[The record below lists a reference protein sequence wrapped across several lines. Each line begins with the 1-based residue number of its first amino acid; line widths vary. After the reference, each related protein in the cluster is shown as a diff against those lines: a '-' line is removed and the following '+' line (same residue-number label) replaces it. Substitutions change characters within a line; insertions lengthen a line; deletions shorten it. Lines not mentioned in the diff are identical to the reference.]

1 MNFLVWGNII
11 MLIASVVMVLS
22 GFCRSRKST
31 IIMQTAQMG
40 IMAFGALCLGGFAGA
55 TMNCFSAVRN
65 VLSYKGK
72 LNTSAKIVLIAVS
85 TTIALTVN
93 NIGIVGLIPI
103 VVFVMYA
110 LCMNVEDVI
119 WHKILA
125 IVGCSLFFIH
135 DLYIHS
141 YTSCVFNAVT
151 VVTNTYVVITILLAR
166 QKSSIET
173 AKAAI

>member
-31 IIMQTAQMG
+31 IMMQTAQMV
-40 IMAFGALCLGGFAGA
+40 IMAFGTLCLGSFAGA

-65 VLSYKGK
+65 ILSYKNK
-72 LNTSAKIVLIAVS
+72 LNTPAKIILIAVS

-93 NIGIVGLIPI
+93 NIGVIGLIPI
-103 VVFVMYA
+103 VVFIMYA
-110 LCMNVEDVI
+110 LYMNAEDVV

-135 DLYIHS
+135 DLYIRS
-141 YTSCVFNAVT
+141 YTSCIFNAVT
-151 VVTNTYVVITILLAR
+151 VVTNIYVVVTILLAR
-166 QKSSIET
+166 HKSSIET
-173 AKAAI
+173 VKAVI